1 MGRGCTKANENL
13 CFRCRKDAALHD
25 DRLSSRERAAEMLG
39 ISVSSLADYE
49 LGVTKVIPVDKIVL
63 MADLYRAPEMK
74 VWYCSSECPIG
85 RSYPMPDISP
95 SSVEGVALRLIR
107 MLRQDTV
114 ENVRETLV
122 DITADGVITAD
133 ERVDLGEILEYVD
146 ELIAA
151 AGELKLI
158 GSKVMNEETE

>member
-13 CFRCRKDAALHD
+13 CFRCRKEAALHD

-63 MADLYRAPEMK
+63 MADLYKAPELK
-74 VWYCSSECPIG
+74 VWYCSNECPIG
-85 RSYPMPDISP
+85 RGYPMPDTEP
-95 SSVEGVALRLIR
+95 TTVESVALRLIR
-107 MLRQDTV
+107 MLRQSEV
-114 ENVRETLV
+114 ESVREALI
-122 DITADGVITAD
+122 DIMADGVITAD
-133 ERVDLGEILEYVD
+133 ETTDLIEILEFVD

-158 GSKVMNEETE
+158 GSKIMNEGA